1 MKPWLSLSLALLLV
15 LVSLTP
21 VQAHSLLDENNP
33 PQPSWLERLLQWLG
47 LLRPTTPASTET
59 VAPPSPTPAPVLE
72 YRIRSLQALEDLPK
86 QLQPGRSTR
95 AYATAAD
102 VSAILNEYLSTPNA
116 ARNGVLAGQI
126 RLLDGEVEAEG
137 YLARSL
143 FEKYRI
149 PLRVSGESVP
159 VSGRASL
166 TVSNCRPKITI
177 HALKINDRSVPLRGL
192 ISDLLNQSL
201 QREWPAKVC
210 LESITISPEG
220 VSAQGY
226 LMP

>member
-1 MKPWLSLSLALLLV
+1 MKPWLSIALAFLLM
-15 LVSLTP
+15 LVSLAP
-21 VQAHSLLDENNP
+21 VQAQSLLDENNP
-33 PQPSWLERLLQWLG
+33 PQPNWLQRLLQWLG
-47 LLRPTTPASTET
+47 LLRSTTPASPET
-59 VAPPSPTPAPVLE
+59 VAPPSLTPVPMLE
-72 YRIRSLQALEDLPK
+72 YRIRSLQELESLPK

-102 VSAILNEYLSTPNA
+102 VSAILNEYLATPNA

-149 PLRVSGESVP
+149 PLGSNHESVP

-166 TVSNCRPKITI
+166 TVANCRPKITI
-177 HALKINDRSVPLRGL
+177 HALKINGQSVPLRGL

-201 QREWPAKVC
+201 KREWPAKIC
-210 LESITISPEG
+210 LESITITPEG
-220 VSAQGY
+220 ISAQGY

>member
-1 MKPWLSLSLALLLV
+1 MR
-15 LVSLTP
+15 TT
-21 VQAHSLLDENNP
+21 P

-59 VAPPSPTPAPVLE
+59 VAPLAHACAGSGVPHPLSPGAGRP
-72 YRIRSLQALEDLPK
+72 PK
-86 QLQPGRSTR
+86 QLQPGRSAR